1 MSTKPVETV
10 HCARLREAGQ
20 DVMDG
25 ACCVVQASCSAAGG
39 PRRPRGVACCVVLA
53 IAGVFGQH
61 FHDSPGQNGRGGGKG
76 IGEEVVLRRS
86 LLGRGN
92 GAMVVRD

>member
-1 MSTKPVETV
+1 M
-10 HCARLREAGQ
+10 
-20 DVMDG
+20 
-25 ACCVVQASCSAAGG
+25 
-39 PRRPRGVACCVVLA
+39 ACCVVLA